1 VVGAAEPGI
10 TRDKALALL
19 NEKLA
24 AQPRLIK
31 HCLATEAI
39 MRRLAPRFDANP
51 DFWGLTGLLHDVD
64 LVEVADDMH
73 RHAAVGAGWLA
84 ELGAHPELVAAVRR
98 HNDALGEPRTSALE
112 HALAA
117 AETVTGLI
125 IATALVY
132 PDKKLASVK
141 TKSVAKRYK
150 EKLFAAGADRAIIAE
165 CETIGVPLAEFLELS
180 LQAMTEIAPQL
191 DL

>member
-1 VVGAAEPGI
+1 MTEKSAGI
-10 TRDKALALL
+10 TRENAYALL
-19 NEKLA
+19 AEKLA
-24 AQPRLIK
+24 GQPRLIN

-39 MRRLAPRFDANP
+39 LRDLAPRFGADP
-51 DFWGLTGLLHDVD
+51 EFWGIGGLLHDID
-64 LVEVADDMH
+64 LGEVGDDMR
-73 RHAAVGAGWLA
+73 RHAEVGAGWLDA
-84 ELGAHPELVAAVRR
+84 LGVHPEITLAIRK
-98 HNDALGEPRTSALE
+98 HNDALGLPRATTYE

-141 TKSVAKRYK
+141 PKSVAKRYK

-165 CETIGVPLAEFLELS
+165 CETIGVPLAEFLESS
-180 LQAMTEIAPQL
+180 LASMTRIADQL
-191 DL
+191 GL